1 MPLND
6 SNNTSKN
13 DNTLVQVADN
23 GQLDAFG
30 RIRTSNPN
38 VLFEANFVNGEK
50 NLLFSGATANGG
62 TITFDQNNASM
73 NLNVTTTNDS
83 RAVRQTKK
91 YFHYVSGNSLL
102 LFLTGKFGTAKT
114 NCIQRIGYFDDNNGV
129 FFELNGTTL
138 NVVLRSNTS
147 GSVVETRIAQSAF
160 NLDKIDGTGVS
171 ETTFDAT
178 KQQIFVIDLQW
189 LGSGRIRFG
198 INGGECVTYIHQI
211 TNANSN
217 TTVYMRSGSLPIRYE
232 IVNSGTTSGSTTLR
246 MTCMSIMSEGSINKP
261 DVARSVDMQDSPKTV
276 GGLLGAGAGVMS
288 PMIAIRLKS
297 SFNRATIIPKFLSLA
312 CTTPDIV
319 SFRLILNPT
328 LTGASWTSVDT
339 DSITEYDVSA
349 TAYTGG
355 TILRTF
361 YVGDNNTSTPNLD
374 DNNLK
379 LNADINGTTD
389 ILLVAGAGIEGNAT
403 LIAAIN
409 FLEEL

>member
-38 VLFEANFVNGEK
+38 VLFEANFVNGQK

-73 NLNVTTTNDS
+73 NLNVTTTNGS

-171 ETTFDAT
+171 GTTFDAT

-198 INGGECVTYIHQI
+198 INGGEFVTYIHQI

-261 DVARSVDMQDSPKTV
+261 DVARSVDNGIREIGV
-276 GGLLGAGAGVMS
+276 GNTFEPL
-288 PMIAIRLKS
+288 IAIRLKS
-297 SFNRATIIPKFLSLA
+297 TYNRATIIPKFLSLA
-312 CTTPDIV
+312 CLTPDIV
-319 SFRLILNPT
+319 CFRLILNPT
-328 LTGASWTSVDT
+328 TLTGASWSSVAT
-339 DSITEYDVSA
+339 DSITEFDTSA
-349 TAYTGG
+349 TAFSGG
-355 TILRTF
+355 TQLRTF
-361 YVGDNNTSTPNLD
+361 YVGDNNGQTPNLD

-389 ILLVAGAGIEGNAT
+389 ILLVACAGVEGAANVV
-403 LIAAIN
+403 AAIN